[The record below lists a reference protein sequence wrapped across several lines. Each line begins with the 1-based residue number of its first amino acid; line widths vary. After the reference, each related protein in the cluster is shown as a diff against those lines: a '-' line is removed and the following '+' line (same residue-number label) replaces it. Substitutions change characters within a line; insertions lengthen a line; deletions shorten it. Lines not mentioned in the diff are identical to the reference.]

1 MGNGCR
7 QHKDSMTEIQHK
19 LQQLTAQLNIDINPD
34 YRLNATCCSADHIH
48 AVADVLQSL
57 NADEKLIQ
65 VYLYFFC
72 IRQAEEHF
80 EQLNTDLDSAQ
91 QIMLK
96 DLLKIYQSE
105 WLINPKS
112 SDSEALRRLLLAMIR
127 DVRLVLILL
136 ADQLVLMRAA
146 SAFEDGI
153 KQQLANSTMTYHAP
167 LANRLGIWQMKWE
180 LEDLSFRYL
189 QSEKYQEI
197 ARQLDGKRLD
207 REAFIQSCA
216 ETLRSELQKNNIRAE
231 IAGRPKHI
239 YSIYRKMQRKQLSFD
254 NLFDVRAVRVLVDDV
269 GACYATLGVVHAT
282 WKHVPKEFD
291 DYIAQP
297 KGNNYQSLHT
307 VVITDAGKTLEVQIR
322 THDMHA
328 HAELGVAAHWRYKDG
343 SKQDEAFDEKVNW
356 MRQLLN
362 DEAQD
367 TDLLDQFKSETQED
381 RVYVFTPNGDV
392 IDLPHG
398 STPVDFAYHVH
409 TEVGH
414 RCQGA
419 KINGAIVPLTYVLKT
434 GDRVDI
440 LTAKQSKPSRDWLRE
455 QSGYLH
461 TPRARAKVRHWFRE
475 HEFDKN
481 LIIGKEILEAEL
493 KKYAL
498 EQVVLEDL
506 LADFNLREVDR
517 LYTRIATGDLSVN
530 QVIRKADLQINP
542 RRRRIKKTASS
553 KPEHKPQNTRDS
565 SNQFLI
571 EGIGSL
577 KTTIASCCQP
587 IQGDAVSGF
596 ITRTRGIS
604 IHRSD
609 CENLHHMI
617 NEEPSRLVKVSWG
630 ESDEEMT
637 SAKLLI
643 EAYDRKNLLKELSAI
658 LAHNQANIE
667 SINTFDDAEPGF
679 CQIELVIQVS
689 DFDHLSTVVERI
701 SSMEPMVSVKR
712 TL

>member
-1 MGNGCR
+1 
-7 QHKDSMTEIQHK
+7 MTDIQDR
-19 LQQLTAQLNIDINPD
+19 LQQLA
-34 YRLNATCCSADHIH
+34 
-48 AVADVLQSL
+48 
-57 NADEKLIQ
+57 
-65 VYLYFFC
+65 
-72 IRQAEEHF
+72 AE
-80 EQLNTDLDSAQ
+80 LNTDLDSDYHVSDTCCSQQHLDVAVDVLQKLNTESQLIEVYLYFFIIRQSEALQQPLTQQLDAAQ
-91 QIMLK
+91 QTMLK
-96 DLLKIYQSE
+96 DLLKIHQSE
-105 WLINPKS
+105 WLLEPKS
-112 SDSEALRRLLLAMIR
+112 RDSEALRRLLLALIR
-127 DVRLVLILL
+127 DVRVVLILL
-136 ADQLVLMRAA
+136 TDQLVLMRAA
-146 SAFEDGI
+146 SQFEDALR
-153 KQQLANSTMTYHAP
+153 KQLANSTMTYHAP
-167 LANRLGIWQMKWE
+167 LANRLGIWQLKWE

-189 QSEKYQEI
+189 QPQKYKEI
-197 ARQLDGKRLD
+197 AQQLDGKRLD
-207 REAFIQSCA
+207 REQFIQACTV
-216 ETLRSELQKNNIRAE
+216 ELRQQLQKHNIQAD

-239 YSIYRKMQRKQLSFD
+239 YSIYRKMQKKNLSFE
-254 NLFDVRAVRVLVDDV
+254 NLFDVRAVRVLVEDI
-269 GACYATLGVVHAT
+269 GACYATLGIVHAT

-297 KGNNYQSLHT
+297 KGNHYQSLHT
-307 VVITDAGKTLEVQIR
+307 VVITESGKTLEVQIR

-343 SKQDEAFDEKVNW
+343 SRQDEAFDEKVNW

-362 DEAQD
+362 DEAQEA
-367 TDLLDQFKSETQED
+367 DLLSSFQSETQED

-392 IDLPHG
+392 IDLPSG
-398 STPVDFAYHVH
+398 ATPVDFAYHVH
-409 TEVGH
+409 TEIGH

-434 GDRVDI
+434 GDRVEI
-440 LTAKQSKPSRDWLRE
+440 LTAKQAKPSRDWLRE

-461 TPRARAKVRHWFRE
+461 TARSRAKVRHWFRE
-475 HEFDKN
+475 NEFDKN

-498 EQVVLEDL
+498 EKAVLEDL
-506 LADFNLREVDR
+506 LADFNLQDVDR

-530 QVIRKADLQINP
+530 QVIRKANLQVNP
-542 RRRRIKKTASS
+542 QDRHHKKNTSQ
-553 KPEHKPQNTRDS
+553 KPQQKTQATQTPSD
-565 SNQFLI
+565 QFLI

-604 IHRSD
+604 VHRSD

-617 NEEPSRLVKVSWG
+617 NEEPSRLVRVSWG
-630 ESDEEMT
+630 HSDEEWT
-637 SAKLLI
+637 SAKLMI
-643 EAYDRKNLLKELSAI
+643 EAYDRKNLLKELSSI

-667 SINTFDDAEPGF
+667 SINTYDHDEPGF

-701 SSMEPMVSVKR
+701 SSMQHMVAVKR